1 MRALVISDIHGC
13 LNEFLEL
20 LDLVDYQAGK
30 DRLILLGD
38 YVDRGP
44 KSKEVVQKVMDLA
57 KNDNVVVLRGNH
69 DQRIVTLVENRNPEM
84 QKIFITVD
92 EHFSLQ

>member
-1 MRALVISDIHGC
+1 MRTACLTATSGGC
-13 LNEFLEL
+13 LNELEL

-57 KNDNVVVLRGNH
+57 KNDNVVVLKGKSRPANCNISG
-69 DQRIVTLVENRNPEM
+69 E
-84 QKIFITVD
+84 
-92 EHFSLQ
+92 S